1 MFEECQEIMIWD
13 DTGFLLFKNRY
24 NENSLITEVY
34 TKNHGKVS
42 GIIFGGTSKKIK
54 NYLQIGNKLHINYN
68 SKSENRIGYFKIEI
82 QKALSPYYFD
92 DIQKLSCISSAMNL
106 VKLLTAESQINQSI
120 YNLLENFYILLN
132 DDNWI
137 QKYIFWELD
146 LLKAIGYDLN
156 LIELV
161 DKKLIDNK
169 TQYTSKSSL
178 DKKII
183 PNFLVDKTQ
192 SSEDLKTLLSGLKL
206 VSDYLDKSI
215 LKPNNLN
222 QPISRLQFINTLRE
236 LF

>member
-1 MFEECQEIMIWD
+1 MFEEYQEIMIWD

-137 QKYIFWELD
+137 KKYIFWELD